1 MLIKVLFHFFMYV
14 FLEFI
19 VINYI
24 HMFSEYK
31 VKNKLYTVLMVTI
44 VAAIYCTIVNKNSE
58 INHFPVM
65 LKLLITIY
73 FPISRLVLYVLVFRK
88 ISIKLVYIF
97 LIVLSTNQI
106 YANLIKTIILD
117 ENILNGIAYLIE
129 FIVLLAFMVYIKKR
143 HKEEMYKRIIASLP
157 RKLYVLI
164 LVMLLIA
171 SVFVMAALR
180 DDTDGIMQYF
190 LIPSMIGLVISTIA
204 IIKIGISETEKKAN
218 VDILSKQV
226 ESQIGYYE
234 KINKIYGEFRSFRH
248 DYKNHVLCLRGL
260 IAADKKE
267 EALEY
272 MNTMQD
278 MSSVGKNK
286 YHTGNVIID
295 ALLDDKSEKAEKV
308 NTKLEFNGIVPT
320 SGISNADLCVIMA
333 NAIDNAIE
341 ACSKDESE
349 KEKTIKADADFKQG
363 YFFFKAS
370 NPMFEEVKFKGKN
383 KVATSKSDKEH
394 HGFGVANIVRTAEKY
409 DGTAEISTDN
419 NEFTIDVQ
427 LLLKQA

>member
-1 MLIKVLFHFFMYV
+1 
-14 FLEFI
+14 
-19 VINYI
+19 
-24 HMFSEYK
+24 
-31 VKNKLYTVLMVTI
+31 
-44 VAAIYCTIVNKNSE
+44 
-58 INHFPVM
+58 
-65 LKLLITIY
+65 
-73 FPISRLVLYVLVFRK
+73 
-88 ISIKLVYIF
+88 
-97 LIVLSTNQI
+97 
-106 YANLIKTIILD
+106 
-117 ENILNGIAYLIE
+117 
-129 FIVLLAFMVYIKKR
+129 
-143 HKEEMYKRIIASLP
+143 
-157 RKLYVLI
+157 
-164 LVMLLIA
+164 
-171 SVFVMAALR
+171 
-180 DDTDGIMQYF
+180 MQYF

-234 KINKIYGEFRSFRH
+234 KINKIYCEFRSFRH